1 MGAVLTGDEWEEEQ
15 FYENGNAEIQRL
27 IDEIEDLFPELP
39 RQSALDFGC
48 GLGRLTFNLA
58 KHFDQVTGV
67 DISEKMLELA
77 KANPRAPANV
87 SLLLNTKSDLSQLED
102 NQFDLSLSLIVLQ
115 HMPRKYMKA
124 YLAELI
130 RITKPGGIIV
140 FQVPTLASHRY
151 WVDKPLRS
159 DSPSIG
165 KLCYRAIARLLR
177 WIPRKLKHTYLSS
190 NLRYY
195 HHYLKLKLTGVPVM
209 EMNSWNKTS
218 LEQFLD
224 RHGTSITHLRKD
236 PEVHAGLESFTFYTQ
251 KSTS

>member
-1 MGAVLTGDEWEEEQ
+1 MSRLDEVKKSWDRYAETDAMGAVLTGDEWEEEQ

-27 IDEIEDLFPELP
+27 IDEIEALFPEFP
-39 RQSALDFGC
+39 RQSALGFGC

-67 DISEKMLELA
+67 GISEKMLELA

-87 SLLLNTKSDLSQLED
+87 SLLLNTKSDQTQIED

-151 WVDKPLRS
+151 
-159 DSPSIG
+159 
-165 KLCYRAIARLLR
+165 
-177 WIPRKLKHTYLSS
+177 
-190 NLRYY
+190 
-195 HHYLKLKLTGVPVM
+195 
-209 EMNSWNKTS
+209 
-218 LEQFLD
+218 
-224 RHGTSITHLRKD
+224 
-236 PEVHAGLESFTFYTQ
+236 
-251 KSTS
+251 